1 MQDARQRAA
10 GSELCLDARAQKI
23 QIKCCIRSALA
34 RRNAAISR
42 DAKSPQALKTECANN
57 QNAAAPKANA
67 AMGASKAIATTAS
80 PATNVPTVT
89 SKVACSSGS
98 AEHVAD

>member
-42 DAKSPQALKTECANN
+42 DLESPLALKTECANN
-57 QNAAAPKANA
+57 QNAVAPRANA
-67 AMGASKAIATTAS
+67 AMGAPKAIATTAS
-80 PATNVPTVT
+80 DAKRRPVCLGDRAP
-89 SKVACSSGS
+89 
-98 AEHVAD
+98 